1 MAGDTLKSK
10 KPSFFQQ
17 PMCVFTAQ
25 FMFCF
30 SASFSVFKPSS
41 YYLVAQTSFG
51 LQLQIQLFPV
61 MQLFVTVDQSVQGK
75 LQGKC
80 LFKWEEKPCCS
91 IAKESCILYKSNNLC
106 YLLIQDEE
114 TKSRNQNIGREL
126 AQAN

>member
-1 MAGDTLKSK
+1 M
-10 KPSFFQQ
+10 
-17 PMCVFTAQ
+17 FTAQ

-41 YYLVAQTSFG
+41 YYLVVQTSFG

-80 LFKWEEKPCCS
+80 LFKWEAKPCCS
-91 IAKESCILYKSNNLC
+91 IAEESCILYMSDNLC
-106 YLLIQDEE
+106 YLLIQEKE
-114 TKSRNQNIGREL
+114 TKNRNQKIG
-126 AQAN
+126 

>member
-1 MAGDTLKSK
+1 MEVNTLEYNKC
-10 KPSFFQQ
+10 FFSQ

-30 SASFSVFKPSS
+30 SASFSIFMPSS
-41 YYLVAQTSFG
+41 YYLVVQTSFG

-80 LFKWEEKPCCS
+80 LFKWEEKP
-91 IAKESCILYKSNNLC
+91 
-106 YLLIQDEE
+106 
-114 TKSRNQNIGREL
+114 
-126 AQAN
+126 